1 MSNEQ
6 VITAV
11 DKNDFYVIA
20 HEKGFHAPA
29 LPTWTDELSPSQV
42 FEDDFKTDEVIRVEI
57 SEVPGAF
64 QLLNVLSETEA
75 QRLIEISEL
84 LGYDEDSPVSL
95 PHEVRHNENFNWVVS
110 KAIDQTIWQRAG
122 HLVTEEWQGQ
132 TAKGIN
138 ARFRFY
144 KYKEGDF
151 FKPHSDGAWPGSRV
165 VDQQLIHNAYPDLYS
180 QYTFLILLSDDFDG
194 GATQFMVS
202 KSNPAQ
208 PARMQNDVN
217 IVDVRT
223 PRGGVLCF
231 PHGTHPLHCLHSSEA
246 ITRGR
251 KYIIRTD
258 ILFG

>member
-1 MSNEQ
+1 M
-6 VITAV
+6 
-11 DKNDFYVIA
+11 
-20 HEKGFHAPA
+20 EKDIFSVVAYEPGFHAPA
-29 LPTWTDELSPSQV
+29 LPTWTDNLKTEDV
-42 FEDDFKTDEVIRVEI
+42 FDTDFDNSKVERVEVP
-57 SEVPGAF
+57 EVPGAF
-64 QLLNVLSETEA
+64 QLLNVLTEEET
-75 QRLIEISEL
+75 QKLIDISEH

-110 KAIDQTIWQRAG
+110 EAIDKTIWKRSQ

-144 KYKEGDF
+144 KYKKGDF
-151 FKPHSDGAWPGSRV
+151 FKPHTDGAWPGSRV
-165 VDQQLIHNAYPDLYS
+165 IDEKLITNAYPGLYS

-202 KSNPAQ
+202 KADPSK
-208 PARMQNDVN
+208 PARTEGDINVVN
-217 IVDVRT
+217 IKT
-223 PRGGVLCF
+223 PRGAILCF
-231 PHGTHPLHCLHSSEA
+231 PHGSHPLHCLHSSEE
-246 ITRGR
+246 ITRGT